1 MLVGKNISKSFGEVK
16 VLQNINVEF
25 QLGNIISIFGS
36 SSPFYTPPL
45 MKNNNGE
52 VIYKQLDCSPCF
64 KNSCP
69 LSKEDNLRC
78 LTSITV
84 DEISKKAQPYLD

>member
-1 MLVGKNISKSFGEVK
+1 
-16 VLQNINVEF
+16 
-25 QLGNIISIFGS
+25 
-36 SSPFYTPPL
+36 

-69 LSKEDNLRC
+69 LSEKDNLKC
-78 LTSITV
+78 LKSITV
-84 DEISKKAQPYLD
+84 DEISKKAQTYLNNSINTIIYMNYLNKNIITKTFNIKDIYAYMS